1 MGTGISGILD
11 VSEWVVLVIRE
22 MYKDATTTVR
32 LNGRESEAFSVK
44 VVVHQGSV
52 LSQLLF
58 IIVWR
63 LCLESSGEDCP
74 WNCFMPMISF

>member
-32 LNGRESEAFSVK
+32 LNGRESRAFF
-44 VVVHQGSV
+44 Q
-52 LSQLLF
+52 
-58 IIVWR
+58 
-63 LCLESSGEDCP
+63 C
-74 WNCFMPMISF
+74 

>member
-1 MGTGISGILD
+1 MGI
-11 VSEWVVLVIRE
+11 VLVIRV

-32 LNGRESEAFSVK
+32 LNGREIEAFSVK

-52 LSQLLF
+52 LSPVLF

-63 LCLESSGEDCP
+63 LCLESSREVCL
-74 WNCFMPMISF
+74 WNGFMQMISF